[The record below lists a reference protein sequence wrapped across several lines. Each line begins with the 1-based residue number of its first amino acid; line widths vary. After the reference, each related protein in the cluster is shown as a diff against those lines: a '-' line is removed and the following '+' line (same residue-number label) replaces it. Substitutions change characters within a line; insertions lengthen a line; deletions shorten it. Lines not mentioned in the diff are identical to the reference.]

1 MNAKDLGRL
10 ASTFGPA
17 WLVMIAD
24 VDVASIVTGL
34 QDGAS
39 WGYRMV
45 FVMLILTVPL
55 FFVQDAAGRLGTVS
69 GMGLGRAVRNRYGAR
84 AATLAALPMALT
96 DFMTY
101 VVEFAGIALG
111 ARLLGLPPAPVLAA
125 SFALYLILV
134 GTGRYRVAEAVL
146 LPVSMV
152 LVVAIV
158 ASLASFPID
167 ARALLWEGLNP
178 IQPYLNPG
186 YGFLL
191 AASIGAVIMPW
202 MLFFHSGADAKK
214 GLGRGDLSAERLETL
229 IGAAVSE
236 ALMAITVI
244 DGHGLR
250 ALYGGSGLQITL
262 SEIAS
267 LVRPLG
273 PGSSLVV
280 GVGFMAAGFL
290 ALAVASMGS
299 GWGFLD
305 AVGSDSGALALS
317 YYAVMGLAA
326 VVVSSISADLVGLM
340 LDLMAAYSL
349 VILPSLYFL
358 GRLIS
363 DPEVMG
369 GHCFRRWEVAT
380 YWAMAAL
387 VFGGGLTGIL
397 LSIL

>member
-1 MNAKDLGRL
+1 
-10 ASTFGPA
+10 
-17 WLVMIAD
+17 
-24 VDVASIVTGL
+24 
-34 QDGAS
+34 
-39 WGYRMV
+39 
-45 FVMLILTVPL
+45 
-55 FFVQDAAGRLGTVS
+55 
-69 GMGLGRAVRNRYGAR
+69 
-84 AATLAALPMALT
+84 
-96 DFMTY
+96 
-101 VVEFAGIALG
+101 
-111 ARLLGLPPAPVLAA
+111 
-125 SFALYLILV
+125 
-134 GTGRYRVAEAVL
+134 
-146 LPVSMV
+146 
-152 LVVAIV
+152 
-158 ASLASFPID
+158 
-167 ARALLWEGLNP
+167 
-178 IQPYLNPG
+178 
-186 YGFLL
+186 
-191 AASIGAVIMPW
+191 
-202 MLFFHSGADAKK
+202 
-214 GLGRGDLSAERLETL
+214 
-229 IGAAVSE
+229 
-236 ALMAITVI
+236 MAITVI

-250 ALYGGSGLQITL
+250 ALYGGSGLQITP

-305 AVGSDSGALALS
+305 AVGSDSRALALS

-369 GHCFRRWEVAT
+369 GYCFRRWEVAT